1 MRFLFERREII
12 KADSKFTNIFIK
24 QQFTKPW
31 VIHRAMSFT
40 AKGYVLGAF
49 ISSDFIIS
57 EALCGTD
64 KKPAIILS
72 EDGPHEGGTHARKT
86 SESLEPQCFQKPMWN
101 LSFTHRLSSETHTE
115 QSHFSHQHGESR

>member
-1 MRFLFERREII
+1 MFERTEII
-12 KADSKFTNIFIK
+12 KADPKCTNIFVK

-40 AKGYVLGAF
+40 AKAYILDSF

-64 KKPAIILS
+64 KKPAIILC
-72 EDGPHEGGTHARKT
+72 EDAPLQG
-86 SESLEPQCFQKPMWN
+86 
-101 LSFTHRLSSETHTE
+101 
-115 QSHFSHQHGESR
+115 